1 MAVGQDV
8 WKESD
13 GKSVTVTAMYDVLG
27 NNQVVYIDG
36 WLGLAADEAE
46 SGDMVALT
54 IDRQEFQ
61 FEVPSGLTVNN
72 GDIVYIE
79 VADLTGHA
87 PDSTAYS
94 TSSGAG
100 KQALFKATSD
110 KDENNV
116 VTGILLSGMI

>member
-1 MAVGQDV
+1 MAVGQDT

-13 GKSVTVTAMYDVLG
+13 GKSVTVQISYDVLG
-27 NNQVVYIDG
+27 NNQVVYVDG
-36 WLGLAADEAE
+36 WLGLAVADGE
-46 SGDMVALT
+46 SGDLVALT
-54 IDRQEFQ
+54 IDRCEYQ
-61 FEVPSGLTVNN
+61 FEVPSGLSVSN

-87 PDSTAYS
+87 PDNTAYS

-110 KDENNV
+110 KDENHI
-116 VTGILLSGMI
+116 VTGILLAGMI